1 MFENCV
7 EIRRTFSDYLDGLSS
22 REQLRSIRF
31 HLGFCG
37 SCREE
42 LEQLQVIQAELRGL
56 PKQQVPPEL
65 ALRLRVRASQRLH
78 RKLLRGFSLWF
89 ENALRPLLIPA
100 SGGVLTAIVFF
111 GILMGSSF
119 VPAATLPDVPLH
131 LVTPPRVKE
140 LAPINFNTGDQPVVL
155 LTQIDAEGRV
165 MSYRILSGHLS
176 PEISRDLD
184 RLIYFS
190 LFDPATTFGKP
201 TDGQVVL
208 SLRRITVR
216 G

>member
-7 EIRRTFSDYLDGLSS
+7 EIRRTFSDYLDGFSS

-42 LEQLQVIQAELRGL
+42 LEHLQVIGAELRDL
-56 PKQQVPPEL
+56 PRRQVPPEL

-100 SGGVLTAIVFF
+100 SGGLLTAIVFF
-111 GILMGSSF
+111 GIIMGSSF

-155 LTQIDAEGRV
+155 VTQIDAEGRV
-165 MSYRILSGHLS
+165 MSYRVLSGQLS

>member
-1 MFENCV
+1 
-7 EIRRTFSDYLDGLSS
+7 
-22 REQLRSIRF
+22 LRSIRF
-31 HLGFCG
+31 HLVFCRP
-37 SCREE
+37 CREE
-42 LEQLQVIQAELRGL
+42 LESLQMIREELHGL
-56 PKQQVPPEL
+56 PKRQVPPEL
-65 ALRLRVRASQRLH
+65 ALRLRVGVSQRRH
-78 RKLLRGFSLWF
+78 RSLRKGFGLWF

-100 SGGVLTAIVFF
+100 SGGVLTAMIFF
-111 GILMGSSF
+111 GLIMGSSF
-119 VPAATLPDVPLH
+119 VPAVTLPDVPLQ
-131 LVTPPRVKE
+131 LVTPPRVRE

-155 LTQIDAEGRV
+155 LTQIDAAGRV
-165 MSYRILSGHLS
+165 MSYRVLSGHLS